1 MEVPKLTIE
10 KWQTLWQQIYDMS
23 YYRKNVVEEI
33 ITDVSEYDDL
43 YKYQNFNEIT
53 LEYIWKFNSS
63 FKNVDGEYLHP
74 LIVPELKK
82 IYVPRFLFETLGV
95 FEWFKYSFPKC
106 KILFWEDYTM

>member
-1 MEVPKLTIE
+1 MKIPQLTVE
-10 KWQTLWQQIYDMS
+10 KWQILWQQICDMS
-23 YYRKNVVEEI
+23 YYRKNIVEEI
-33 ITDVSEYDDL
+33 KTDVSEYDDL

-63 FKNVDGEYLHP
+63 FKNVDGEYLQA
-74 LIVPELKK
+74 LVVPELKN

-95 FEWFKYSFPKC
+95 FEWFKYSFPNC